1 MSKES
6 LQKRSIF
13 YCGPEIW
20 PAAKSQMWMDMT
32 GCDAKGV
39 AIMMEK
45 DQIYPIYISNIYFG
59 AGNILKQDM
68 LSIGGDVVVHKYF
81 INGREERG
89 DIVILGTAKQIRQL
103 RIKMRTQHWG
113 LKELSE
119 EVKIVMDNLNRWRR
133 GLDEDL
139 LAPEDEENYV
149 LSEREADFDAKELV
163 EQMLELPLHQTKD
176 KGFIR
181 LKGKVPREVFYAAL
195 SRGYYLEGEEA

>member
-20 PAAKSQMWMDMT
+20 PAAQSQMWMDMT

-81 INGREERG
+81 INGKEERG
-89 DIVILGTAKQIRQL
+89 DLVILGTAKQIRQL

-133 GLDEDL
+133 KHDQDL
-139 LAPEDEENYV
+139 LPPEDEENF
-149 LSEREADFDAKELV
+149 LLPKMEEDFDAKKLV
-163 EQMLELPLHQTKD
+163 DQMLELPLHQAKD

-181 LKGKVPREVFYAAL
+181 LKGEVSREVFYAAL